1 MKRWFVSFL
10 VVFLLGSLGSQGI
23 FAAEPEIQNQLYVAN
38 TADLCDGYSNCFFN
52 DSADLQESIAITKA
66 IDYARTNNITDAII
80 NVLSP
85 YEINSHTVLIDYPV
99 TIVGKNGGWIST
111 SNSNCTRP
119 MFEISAQATLRDIYL
134 TDGIC
139 NSPSRDLLIIESAS
153 PVLVEH
159 STFEN
164 GQTAVSYLAGAGQLT
179 LQFNH
184 INNNQFAVSHT
195 NANPNAQL
203 LLVANNITSNG
214 TSSQVSCSGNSLV
227 DHNFWGEDVLPSQSA
242 TGCDADDDKRLDA
255 PIVTETTGVAARL
268 FSLTTTFPAN
278 DFYGFKAS
286 SPNSGSLY
294 AVNHGD
300 STPFIDTAGSVYH
313 CSNFFDVFL
322 PPSTSPSEITLS
334 FSYRDTDDCA
344 SIIQSAAYC
353 GSGDQTKFPLLW
365 YDPKTLV
372 TDKWDKT
379 GNKPQSSVGSI
390 YAGQETICRMASKT
404 IEVIV
409 DNNGRPDLLNDFLFT
424 PFVIGY
430 EQAAVL
436 SFTATSAVN
445 NINLSWTTATEFY
458 TSGFYISRSIT
469 ADGTYQNISGEVS
482 ATGSETSGDTYSY
495 TDSTAAVDQT
505 YYYKLVVL
513 NSDGSVQQVIGPES
527 AIIQPISTPTN
538 TATATRTPTRTATP
552 TRTPVYRS
560 PTPFRTATSAFGTGV
575 PIDPTLSMPTASTTP
590 DIEQTPELDPTQE
603 GTPTQTA
610 TYSRTPTPTVSGTPN
625 SGLLT
630 KTDRYSGQNRL
641 PIFLGGIAVLGLI
654 TLLGFYIHRKH

>member
-1 MKRWFVSFL
+1 
-10 VVFLLGSLGSQGI
+10 
-23 FAAEPEIQNQLYVAN
+23 
-38 TADLCDGYSNCFFN
+38 
-52 DSADLQESIAITKA
+52 
-66 IDYARTNNITDAII
+66 
-80 NVLSP
+80 
-85 YEINSHTVLIDYPV
+85 
-99 TIVGKNGGWIST
+99 
-111 SNSNCTRP
+111 
-119 MFEISAQATLRDIYL
+119 
-134 TDGIC
+134 
-139 NSPSRDLLIIESAS
+139 
-153 PVLVEH
+153 
-159 STFEN
+159 
-164 GQTAVSYLAGAGQLT
+164 
-179 LQFNH
+179 
-184 INNNQFAVSHT
+184 
-195 NANPNAQL
+195 
-203 LLVANNITSNG
+203 
-214 TSSQVSCSGNSLV
+214 
-227 DHNFWGEDVLPSQSA
+227 
-242 TGCDADDDKRLDA
+242 
-255 PIVTETTGVAARL
+255 
-268 FSLTTTFPAN
+268 
-278 DFYGFKAS
+278 
-286 SPNSGSLY
+286 
-294 AVNHGD
+294 
-300 STPFIDTAGSVYH
+300 
-313 CSNFFDVFL
+313 
-322 PPSTSPSEITLS
+322 
-334 FSYRDTDDCA
+334 
-344 SIIQSAAYC
+344 
-353 GSGDQTKFPLLW
+353 
-365 YDPKTLV
+365 
-372 TDKWDKT
+372 
-379 GNKPQSSVGSI
+379 
-390 YAGQETICRMASKT
+390 MASKT

-445 NINLSWTTATEFY
+445 NINLSWTTATEFN

-513 NSDGSVQQVIGPES
+513 NFDGSVQQVIGPES

-610 TYSRTPTPTVSGTPN
+610 TSSRTPTPTVSGTPN